1 MLKEWPPRSKKQ
13 LIVMQVKILGAA
25 RQVGRSGFMVSHGDT
40 NILLDYGAMTTKE
53 PGFPVHVQP
62 KSVQGLILSHAH
74 LDHSG
79 AAPVFFIGGDKV
91 KMHSTPV
98 TAELSNLLIN
108 DFIKIS
114 GPYLP
119 FEYLDLL
126 SMNKSTVLHGY
137 KQTFQVGEMTINFY
151 DAGHIP
157 GSCIISVEAGSKRL
171 LYTGDIN
178 GQETELLNPSW
189 KDLGE
194 ADMVITESTYATAD
208 HPERRKVEEE
218 FVAYANAVVERG
230 GVLLAPAFSVGRA
243 QELALTLHKY
253 GFKHPVGMDG
263 MALKVNEILMRY
275 QEYLRDPTL
284 FRRTLE
290 STELI
295 VGWGQ
300 RRKFIQKPG
309 VIISPAGMLVG
320 GASVFYNERLSQ
332 NAKNGVSLVSFQVP
346 GTAGR
351 TLLDRG
357 LTLINGKPTTMKAEV
372 RKFDFSSHS
381 GKSSL
386 LSDLKGIKGSPRF
399 MTVHGEEESCVSLA
413 DELHT
418 ELGVEAFAPRVG
430 EVYEV

>member
-1 MLKEWPPRSKKQ
+1 
-13 LIVMQVKILGAA
+13 MQVKILGAA
-25 RQVGRSGFMVSHGDT
+25 RQVGRSGFMVSHGNT

-194 ADMVITESTYATAD
+194 ANMVITESTYATAD

>member
-1 MLKEWPPRSKKQ
+1 
-13 LIVMQVKILGAA
+13 MQVKVLGAA
-25 RQVGRSGFMVSHGDT
+25 RQVGRSGFLVSHGST

-62 KSVQGLILSHAH
+62 KSVQALVLSHAH

-79 AAPVFFIGGDKV
+79 ASPVFFIGGDKV

-98 TAELSNLLIN
+98 TQELSNLLIN

-126 SMNKSTVLHGY
+126 AMEKSTVLHDY

-157 GSCIISVEAGSKRL
+157 GSCMISVEAGSKRL
-171 LYTGDIN
+171 IYTGDIN
-178 GQETELLNPSW
+178 GAETQLLNPSA
-189 KDLGE
+189 KDVGE

-208 HPERRKVEEE
+208 HPHRAEVEKA
-218 FVAYANAVVERG
+218 FVDHANAVVERG

-243 QELALTLHKY
+243 QELAMTLHKN
-253 GFKHPVGMDG
+253 GFKHQIGMDG
-263 MALKVNEILMRY
+263 MALKVNEVLFRH
-275 QEYLRDPTL
+275 QEYLKDPEL

-290 STELI
+290 RTEQI
-295 VGWGQ
+295 SGWSQ
-300 RRKFIQKPG
+300 RRKFIQRPG
-309 VIISPAGMLVG
+309 VIIAPAGMLVG

-332 NAKNGVSLVSFQVP
+332 KEKNSIALVSFQVP

-357 LTLINGKPTTMKAEV
+357 LTLLNGKPVQVKAEV
-372 RKFDFSSHS
+372 KKFDFSSHS
-381 GKSSL
+381 GKSTL

-413 DELHT
+413 DELHA